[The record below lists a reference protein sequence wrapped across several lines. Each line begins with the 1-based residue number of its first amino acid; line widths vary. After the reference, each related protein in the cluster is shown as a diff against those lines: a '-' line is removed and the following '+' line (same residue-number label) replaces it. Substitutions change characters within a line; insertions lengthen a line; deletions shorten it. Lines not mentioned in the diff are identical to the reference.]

1 MKEALAGFLN
11 PEDSQESTP
20 LDNVNS
26 NNDVDDIR
34 TGNPLTKRCRN

>member
-20 LDNVNS
+20 LDNAKPS
-26 NNDVDDIR
+26 NDV
-34 TGNPLTKRCRN
+34 